1 MSYIAPIVSTQII
14 TDPVII
20 GFGNNPVESDISAV
34 FNPLAFGPK
43 GRDRF
48 LGSMGGGAAIS
59 GRAVGTGGGDGE
71 YSSDPAV
78 REKAQLARLQA
89 FIMDCVAM
97 SIGRDSL
104 QSSLFSTALN
114 ASLQTLRKASPK
126 LAQASTSYSEASR
139 SSIDLT
145 QAWLATDPTDTAAL
159 AAAAAADDFATAARN
174 DAHTALVNESVL
186 AKDDL
191 VVSTINAIE
200 DGISS
205 DELNSAGV
213 TAHQLAADAVYYA
226 LQSERDNIE
235 RRRDNLDERRADGE
249 ISDEEYAAYM
259 AVIEA
264 DQLVLSHMDD
274 GGEVAV
280 PTFGTSLLVNS
291 SLNMGSPM

>member
-1 MSYIAPIVSTQII
+1 MGEVFRHAVG
-14 TDPVII
+14 DNEPVD
-20 GFGNNPVESDISAV
+20 V
-34 FNPLAFGPK
+34 FGPK
-43 GRDRF
+43 AF
-48 LGSMGGGAAIS
+48 NPHFAAIMARRVALS
-59 GRAVGTGGGDGE
+59 GNIGGHSGSVLGGE
-71 YSSDPAV
+71 GGLNSPDAAT
-78 REKAQLARLQA
+78 RDKAQLARLQA

-145 QAWLATDPTDTAAL
+145 QAWLAADPTDTAAL
-159 AAAAAADDFATAARN
+159 AAAAAADDFATVARN

-205 DELNSAGV
+205 AELNSAGV

-235 RRRDNLDERRADGE
+235 RRRDDLDERRADGE
-249 ISDEEYAAYM
+249 ISDEEYTAHM

-280 PTFGTSLLVNS
+280 PTVGTSLLVNS